1 MLRTTERLELFEV
14 DHGLDYRGSV
24 ENHVRHVELIPRWLR
39 VYLSESLSI
48 GPFGWNA
55 LATRQP
61 ILPVA
66 FDLGRLLVGA
76 LCVNAPR
83 HRSQKG
89 GVVGSAG
96 WFGMHRFE
104 VSVMHGRA
112 GQHEKTEGSETRI
125 GTNWISG
132 N

>member
-1 MLRTTERLELFEV
+1 MFRTTERLELFEV
-14 DHGLDYRGSV
+14 DHGLDYRGPV
-24 ENHVRHVELIPRWLR
+24 ENHVRHVELISRWLR
-39 VYLSESLSI
+39 VNLSKSLSV

-66 FDLGRLLVGA
+66 FDLGRLLVVA

-83 HRSQKG
+83 HGSQKG
-89 GVVGSAG
+89 GVIGSAG
-96 WFGMHRFE
+96 WFRMHGFE
-104 VSVMHGRA
+104 VSMMHSRA
-112 GQHEKTEGSETRI
+112 GQHEKTEGSQTRI
-125 GTNWISG
+125 GANWISG